1 MKWSIKLKDE
11 IKDLAFSTYVSI
23 FYNLNDLADK
33 AQAIKNL
40 GLFDK
45 LASIEEIKKIKILAT
60 AIKTNN
66 LHRFV
71 SKTSKDKYN
80 NKISKFVTTDNHF
93 DIDNN
98 NDAYF
103 HNGEKRFYLKYKNKY
118 RLFGGNTVLYKVGQA
133 TFLGKSNEVRIPHNL
148 HDDRNVGITPDFVSI
163 KPLHSAAKAGDIWVK
178 KDSNFIYVGNTG
190 AANIEF
196 QYMIYAPKNM
206 G

>member
-71 SKTSKDKYN
+71 SKASKDKYN
-80 NKISKFVTTDNHF
+80 NKISKFVTIDNHF

-118 RLFGGNTVLYKVGQA
+118 RLFGGNT
-133 TFLGKSNEVRIPHNL
+133 IPHHL

>member
-23 FYNLNDLADK
+23 FYNLNDLVDK

-71 SKTSKDKYN
+71 SKVNKDKYN

-103 HNGEKRFYLKYKNKY
+103 HNGEKRFK
-118 RLFGGNTVLYKVGQA
+118 
-133 TFLGKSNEVRIPHNL
+133 I
-148 HDDRNVGITPDFVSI
+148 
-163 KPLHSAAKAGDIWVK
+163 
-178 KDSNFIYVGNTG
+178 
-190 AANIEF
+190 
-196 QYMIYAPKNM
+196 
-206 G
+206 